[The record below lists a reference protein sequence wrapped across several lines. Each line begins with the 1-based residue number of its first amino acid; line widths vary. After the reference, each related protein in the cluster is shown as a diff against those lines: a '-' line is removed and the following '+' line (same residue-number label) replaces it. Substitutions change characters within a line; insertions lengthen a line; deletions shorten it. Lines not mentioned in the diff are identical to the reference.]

1 MQKTSNHIDAND
13 EDTEFRNF
21 TKGNETSTFPDL
33 TYLK

>member
-13 EDTEFRNF
+13 EDTEIRYF
-21 TKGNETSTFPDL
+21 TKGYETSTFPNL